1 MKPNFAYSV
10 PFDITTKK
18 ADIFHGTN
26 FTYTPIVKGK
36 TVITI
41 HDLAYMKY
49 PETTSERIYKHH
61 SNWVP
66 WSARKCDR
74 IIADSHQTKADI
86 TELLG
91 IPGEKIDVIH
101 LAADERF
108 RPMST
113 NEVRPVLDKYHLPPN
128 YILFVGTLEPRKNLL
143 GLLKAYYALKQNCDY
158 SEKLVI
164 VGAKGWKFSPIFQWI
179 EEKALQEDVIFTG
192 FVDDADLPALYNGSA
207 VFVLPSIYE
216 GFGLPILEAMNCGIP
231 VIASNRSSI
240 PEVAGSAGILLDP
253 EDHENW
259 AMEMHQ
265 MLTVSDQRKNYSA
278 LSLEQGKKF
287 TWKRTAYETKQVYD
301 KLLNNVY

>member
-1 MKPNFAYSV
+1 LN
-10 PFDITTKK
+10 KK
-18 ADIFHGTN
+18 KIDIFHGTN
-26 FTYTPIVKGK
+26 FTYTPIARGK

-66 WSARKCDR
+66 WSSRVCDR

-86 TELLG
+86 IELLG
-91 IPGEKIDVIH
+91 IPDEKINVIH

-108 RPMST
+108 RPMPIS
-113 NEVRPVLDKYHLPPN
+113 EVQAILDKYRLPSK

-143 GLLKAYYALKQNCDY
+143 GLLKAYYALKQNSEY

-164 VGAKGWKFSPIFQWI
+164 VGAKGWKYSSIFQWI
-179 EEKALQEDVIFTG
+179 RDNALLDDVIFTG
-192 FVDDADLPALYNGSA
+192 FVDDGDLPALYNGA
-207 VFVLPSIYE
+207 TVFVLPSIYE

-240 PEVAGSAGILLDP
+240 PEVAGAAGILLDP
-253 EDHENW
+253 EDYDVW
-259 AMEMHQ
+259 AMEIQ
-265 MLTVSDQRKNYSA
+265 KMLTSLDHRKYYSA

-301 KLLNNVY
+301 KLLNNAN